1 MLAEGLAE
9 QGHQVCVLIPAS
21 EKTSPISYVNVRTVS
36 LGENSF
42 PSFTGHPLSSTMYS
56 DLNHAALTKIEKA
69 WTDAFVKLKEEWSPD
84 ITHVQH
90 IWNVARAAICAGLNP
105 IITCHGSELH
115 FIRKHRQIA
124 DICLPPAD
132 RIKHII
138 FISDHVRKK
147 AQEAFAGP
155 FRGHL
160 ISNPCN
166 TLLFCPGSRRIAV
179 KGNPHIGF
187 VGRLVK
193 YKNCGLFLHCVAMLR
208 ADKPALVASVVGDGP
223 ERLQLEDLAKELGIR
238 PYVHFWGHLPQGELP
253 SLYRSFDV
261 LIVPSDNEPF
271 GLVALESVACG
282 TPAIVAANGGLAEVI
297 SPPFITGFQP
307 NDLKDLV
314 LKVKLSL
321 DQIGSMSKP
330 KFYEFVNNNYSI
342 AQYIVK
348 INTIYQDN

>member
-1 MLAEGLAE
+1 
-9 QGHQVCVLIPAS
+9 
-21 EKTSPISYVNVRTVS
+21 
-36 LGENSF
+36 
-42 PSFTGHPLSSTMYS
+42 
-56 DLNHAALTKIEKA
+56 
-69 WTDAFVKLKEEWSPD
+69 
-84 ITHVQH
+84 
-90 IWNVARAAICAGLNP
+90 
-105 IITCHGSELH
+105 
-115 FIRKHRQIA
+115 
-124 DICLPPAD
+124 
-132 RIKHII
+132 
-138 FISDHVRKK
+138 
-147 AQEAFAGP
+147 
-155 FRGHL
+155 
-160 ISNPCN
+160 
-166 TLLFCPGSRRIAV
+166 
-179 KGNPHIGF
+179 
-187 VGRLVK
+187 
-193 YKNCGLFLHCVAMLR
+193 
-208 ADKPALVASVVGDGP
+208 VGDGP